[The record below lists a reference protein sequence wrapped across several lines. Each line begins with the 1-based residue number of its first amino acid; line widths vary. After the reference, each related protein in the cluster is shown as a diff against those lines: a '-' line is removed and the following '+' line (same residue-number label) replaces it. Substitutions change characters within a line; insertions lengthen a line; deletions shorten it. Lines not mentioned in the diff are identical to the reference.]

1 MCSPAPQFAEASEL
15 GRDAKAQC
23 PAAPATRSAPTPVRP
38 SRHRTRR
45 VGTCW
50 VCSGTWAE
58 PRTTPE
64 RPPPATPR
72 PDSERRVPAEAACVG
87 GCPATPPSRGTCE
100 AGGPVGPVPLLRRSP
115 KSLSTAGNER
125 KGLREARGNPGS
137 RRRPPPPTSGRS
149 AIGRPAGARRAAG
162 RTLGTGA
169 PASPEALGLGSA
181 GPCGLRQRTGLARL
195 SGLHPGPSGPS
206 WGRGRGGTEDGDRA
220 SQLRVRTRGGRTNSA
235 AGVRGAGRRAA
246 APGAGA
252 PRKAAAPQ
260 KPALPPAPLPARPSP
275 SRGPAAAAGGAGEGR
290 APEYADERVTD
301 SSAFQCSSE
310 TRALLPQ
317 LLTPDSRLP
326 QSPTAGL
333 ARGCAHRLRAATA
346 AAASPRPPP
355 RPVPGRACL
364 GPAARAA
371 GGGWRAPRALPAAR
385 RDAGPAPRAHHVL
398 PAGLPVPSA
407 RLAGALLV
415 PRVRRVRA
423 GRAAQRGAGAL
434 GVRLG
439 FQPVPGLGGLHG
451 AGGHRLRQPAAVLG
465 RRGGGRRLPVLHGN
479 RAAWGRGA
487 PGWGDWRRSV
497 GTGSRGTRGGS
508 RAACGIGNQDGK
520 AEAASGVR
528 IAELSR
534 GSAPLRQPG

>member
-23 PAAPATRSAPTPVRP
+23 PAAPAPRSAPTPVRP

-235 AGVRGAGRRAA
+235 AGVRGAGRRRAA
-246 APGAGA
+246 SGGPGRRSSEEGGCATKAGAPARAPPRAPLPRPGPRGGGGRSRGGAGA
-252 PRKAAAPQ
+252 
-260 KPALPPAPLPARPSP
+260 
-275 SRGPAAAAGGAGEGR
+275 
-290 APEYADERVTD
+290 
-301 SSAFQCSSE
+301 
-310 TRALLPQ
+310 
-317 LLTPDSRLP
+317 
-326 QSPTAGL
+326 
-333 ARGCAHRLRAATA
+333 
-346 AAASPRPPP
+346 
-355 RPVPGRACL
+355 
-364 GPAARAA
+364 
-371 GGGWRAPRALPAAR
+371 
-385 RDAGPAPRAHHVL
+385 
-398 PAGLPVPSA
+398 
-407 RLAGALLV
+407 
-415 PRVRRVRA
+415 
-423 GRAAQRGAGAL
+423 
-434 GVRLG
+434 
-439 FQPVPGLGGLHG
+439 
-451 AGGHRLRQPAAVLG
+451 
-465 RRGGGRRLPVLHGN
+465 
-479 RAAWGRGA
+479 
-487 PGWGDWRRSV
+487 
-497 GTGSRGTRGGS
+497 
-508 RAACGIGNQDGK
+508 
-520 AEAASGVR
+520 R
-528 IAELSR
+528 ICR
-534 GSAPLRQPG
+534 